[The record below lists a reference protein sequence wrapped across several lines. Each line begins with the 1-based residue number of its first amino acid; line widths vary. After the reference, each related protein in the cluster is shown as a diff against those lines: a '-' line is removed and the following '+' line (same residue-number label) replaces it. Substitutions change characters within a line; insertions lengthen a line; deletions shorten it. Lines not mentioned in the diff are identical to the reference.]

1 MSWLGDLLVRL
12 KAETA
17 DFQQDL
23 GKAAYVAD
31 KSMKQIERAGN
42 SMAAKLGVAISAAGF
57 TAWVKG
63 SIDAADQMGKL
74 AQRAGE
80 NVTTFSSMAAAFKQ
94 DGIDAETLQVAM
106 RGLDKQIAL
115 ASAGAKTSQ
124 SLFTALGISYRDAS
138 GNVRR
143 ASDVMLDLAKVF
155 AGAKD
160 DPVKTAYA
168 LELMGKAGDQMIVPL
183 NQGKEAIL
191 ELMRKAQEA
200 GKVVGPEF
208 AEQANQFNNNLDEL
222 KSSATVLGMS
232 LAKDLLP
239 HLKNITD
246 EFIRG
251 RQESGFW
258 AGAMA
263 GWGRYVFEV
272 FDGVSDP
279 VQRAGRDVVKLNDDI
294 DRLDKAL
301 ARIKKDPWS
310 AGDHERPGV
319 LEEQIRQK
327 RAEMESARKFFA
339 LVEQGSK
346 PDKPPKPPKPKRGLP
361 AFGLKDGTAEIERE
375 TRLYTSALQQLEEKL
390 GKSNSLSE
398 EQIVLNRV
406 TAGSW
411 KDLTLE
417 HKDNLLVVA
426 REIDQKAQLIQRIE
440 AEYDSRKQLIEQY
453 QQIEQVQNQAFTTA
467 AREREDMAFELTLI
481 GKTAY
486 ELQRLTAARQAELQT
501 RQNIEALIAA
511 QTEDPDPDEFN
522 KIMADAEAAGER
534 QKQVIL
540 DGLAA
545 RRGAERDWMTGARS
559 AFDDYIDA
567 ATDAAA
573 QASRLFG
580 NAFRSMEDALVAF
593 AKTGKLDFRSL
604 ADSIITDI
612 IRIQVQQSIVKPLS
626 AMLEQNGAGFMRGVG
641 SLFGFGSGVPIPGG
655 IEPMAMGME
664 FAQGGRFTVGGHGGT
679 DSQAVRFRATPGE
692 EVEVTPPGRQPA
704 ASGNNIDIRISVT
717 TPDARGMRASAG
729 QLGAAVATQ
738 MSRALRRYN

>member
-1 MSWLGDLLVRL
+1 MAWLGDLLVRL

-23 GKAAYVAD
+23 GKAAYAAD
-31 KSMKQIERAGN
+31 KSMRQIERAGN

-168 LELMGKAGDQMIVPL
+168 LALMSKAGDQMIVPL

-191 ELMRKAQEA
+191 DLMKKAQEA

-208 AEQANQFNNNLDEL
+208 AELANQFNNNLDEI

-251 RQESGFW
+251 RNESGFW

-263 GWGRYVFEV
+263 GLGRYVFEV

-279 VQRAGRDVVKLNDDI
+279 VQRAGRDVVKLHDEI
-294 DRLDKAL
+294 ARLEGVQ
-301 ARIKKDPWS
+301 ARIKKDPGS

-319 LEEQIRQK
+319 IEEQIRQK
-327 RAEMESARKFFA
+327 RAELESARKFFA
-339 LVEQGSK
+339 LVEQGAK
-346 PDKPPKPPKPKRGLP
+346 PDKVNKPPKPKGRLDG
-361 AFGLKDGTAEIERE
+361 FGLKDRTGELQAE

-406 TAGSW
+406 TTGSW
-411 KDLTLE
+411 RDLTRE
-417 HKDNLLVVA
+417 HKDHLLVVA

-440 AEYDSRKQLIEQY
+440 AEYDSRKQLLEQQSKIED
-453 QQIEQVQNQAFTTA
+453 VQRQAFATA
-467 AREREDMAFELTLI
+467 AREREDMAYELNLI

-486 ELQRLTAARQAELQT
+486 EQQRLTAARQADLRT
-501 RQNIEALIAA
+501 RENIEALIAA
-511 QTEDPDPDEFN
+511 QSEDPDPAQIN
-522 KIMADAEAAGER
+522 KLMADAQAAGDR
-534 QKQVIL
+534 QKQAIL
-540 DGLAA
+540 DGLAS
-545 RRGAERDWMTGARS
+545 RRDAERDWMTGARS
-559 AFDDYIDA
+559 TFADYIDT
-567 ATDAAA
+567 ATNAAA

-580 NAFRSMEDALVAF
+580 NAFRNMEDALVAF

-612 IRIQVQQSIVKPLS
+612 IRIQVQQSIMKPLS
-626 AMLEQNGAGFMRGVG
+626 GMLEQNGAAFMRGVG

-655 IEPMAMGME
+655 IQPMAMGME
-664 FAQGGRFTVGGHGGT
+664 FAHGGSFTVGGHGGT
-679 DSQAVRFRATPGE
+679 DSQPVAFRATPGE
-692 EVEVTPPGRQPA
+692 EVQITAPGQKA
-704 ASGNNIDIRISVT
+704 AGGNNIDIRINVT